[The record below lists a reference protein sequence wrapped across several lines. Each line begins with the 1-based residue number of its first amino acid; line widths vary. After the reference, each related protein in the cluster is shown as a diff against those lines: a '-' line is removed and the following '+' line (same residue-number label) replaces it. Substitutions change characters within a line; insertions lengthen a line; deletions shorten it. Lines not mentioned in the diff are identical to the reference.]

1 MYTLRKYILVRNS
14 CCHCLVSNPEGCA
27 LCLRLEMVKV
37 KISNFPVSSEC
48 SCNGFVFS
56 IQTVVPESYTQI
68 KDVTGGG
75 EKTSPLALGHQTAA
89 GEWWENA
96 RKEQK
101 YPWRPQRLHLSDRG
115 DIFSSGCAFEVE
127 FLVWLLQLRRLPGSC
142 KILHAL
148 GCLRTLT
155 FLEKSSEISSSFS
168 WRSSQGSSAIKVKSK
183 SWFVGGVCIL
193 VIKEQ
198 I

>member
-1 MYTLRKYILVRNS
+1 M
-14 CCHCLVSNPEGCA
+14 VSYPEGCA

-37 KISNFPVSSEC
+37 KIFDFPVSSEC

-56 IQTVVPESYTQI
+56 IQRVMPESYTQI

-75 EKTSPLALGHQTAA
+75 EKTSPLAHGHQTAA

-96 RKEQK
+96 SREQK
-101 YPWRPQRLHLSDRG
+101 YPWRPLKTRSQWQRWY
-115 DIFSSGCAFEVE
+115 IQPWCAFEGE

-142 KILHAL
+142 KIPRAL
-148 GCLRTLT
+148 GCLRSLT
-155 FLEKSSEISSSFS
+155 FLERSSEVSSSFS
-168 WRSSQGSSAIKVKSK
+168 WRSSQGSSATKVRLKG
-183 SWFVGGVCIL
+183 WFVVGVCIL

-198 I
+198 ISFLTWLFI